1 MQGLD
6 KKTSPR
12 LVMDKIPNHP
22 GEIVW
27 FFCLFFGGIAFE
39 LIIGWYSTRLSTTR
53 PGQFYSPRRVMKR
66 PGTDSDERLSDLLAT
81 DLGKDANH
89 GISMRKAE

>member
-1 MQGLD
+1 
-6 KKTSPR
+6 
-12 LVMDKIPNHP
+12 
-22 GEIVW
+22 
-27 FFCLFFGGIAFE
+27 
-39 LIIGWYSTRLSTTR
+39 
-53 PGQFYSPRRVMKR
+53 MKR